1 MHGTLVKSRSATPH
15 VHSID
20 LLRGIAALFVC
31 VFHLSARG
39 AFVQNPQLG
48 AFMSWGGHDGVC
60 LFFIVS
66 GFVIPFALFNGNFA
80 WHAFPRFMA
89 RRILRLEPPYI
100 VAIAIAAA
108 LWWRFQFSAHGSNG
122 LSLDLAPGTGA
133 LHFALHFVY
142 LIDIARFFGAAVEW
156 WVPHYW
162 TLAYELQYYVCV
174 ALLFSLVASGV
185 ASVRIGAV
193 ALLLAA
199 KYALLAAHAP
209 LFLNYAEYFA
219 FGIVLFQRR
228 VGLSTLRECAILSLL
243 LIGCMAIDSWRF
255 AIYGPLVIGVLIIR
269 DINWA
274 PARMLGLISYSLYL
288 THVTF
293 GMWFR
298 SALLAKFDLDVQSA
312 AAL

>member
-1 MHGTLVKSRSATPH
+1 
-15 VHSID
+15 
-20 LLRGIAALFVC
+20 
-31 VFHLSARG
+31 
-39 AFVQNPQLG
+39 
-48 AFMSWGGHDGVC
+48 
-60 LFFIVS
+60 
-66 GFVIPFALFNGNFA
+66 
-80 WHAFPRFMA
+80 
-89 RRILRLEPPYI
+89 
-100 VAIAIAAA
+100 
-108 LWWRFQFSAHGSNG
+108 NG

-312 AAL
+312 AALAIIASIAFATLFYWLIERPSLTLSKRISYARRTADDDATGRSRQTTRVSAWTM